1 MLRTTRFCVWSY
13 RWAVPAMVA
22 AIFLISLINLTGTR
36 AKEGL
41 VSYIIS
47 TSVVY
52 MVLIPL
58 ILSVLQTPQ
67 TVRFALTMGQ
77 TRRSLCAELPCV
89 TLAFTL
95 FLDTGLCA
103 AFAVQCR
110 LFLGQWVPGVF
121 VPAVFVLFVAA
132 SIAFSALGQLV
143 GLLGHRFG
151 GRGWLGGLVGLLALI
166 VAAGLAVAF
175 APYSVQQGMVLLFFD
190 PARTWAAVG
199 ASVLGALVVCGAVQ
213 AASWLILRRICVK

>member
-36 AKEGL
+36 AKESL
-41 VSYIIS
+41 VSYIIR
-47 TSVVY
+47 TRGVY
-52 MVLIPL
+52 MVLIPI

-77 TRRSLCAELPCV
+77 TRRSLWAELPCV

-143 GLLGHRFG
+143 
-151 GRGWLGGLVGLLALI
+151 
-166 VAAGLAVAF
+166 
-175 APYSVQQGMVLLFFD
+175 
-190 PARTWAAVG
+190 
-199 ASVLGALVVCGAVQ
+199 
-213 AASWLILRRICVK
+213 

>member
-1 MLRTTRFCVWSY
+1 M
-13 RWAVPAMVA
+13 
-22 AIFLISLINLTGTR
+22 
-36 AKEGL
+36 
-41 VSYIIS
+41 
-47 TSVVY
+47 
-52 MVLIPL
+52 
-58 ILSVLQTPQ
+58 
-67 TVRFALTMGQ
+67 
-77 TRRSLCAELPCV
+77 
-89 TLAFTL
+89 
-95 FLDTGLCA
+95 
-103 AFAVQCR
+103 QCR

-175 APYSVQQGMVLLFFD
+175 GALFCAAGHGAAVFR
-190 PARTWAAVG
+190 PRPNMAAVG